1 MEIFAA
7 MVDLVDVTVG
17 RTRDYLASTGEWND
31 TFVLFMSD
39 NGAEGQL
46 LAAIPI
52 LAGATLEDVIK
63 KYCDNS
69 LEDLG
74 NHNSVV
80 WYGPQWASAA
90 TAPNRGAKSYT
101 TEDGSITNTLTTVMD
116 ILPKALD
123 LPGLNTLGTNFEAE
137 TLHRSKANQTDI
149 IGWEQFGIAAVRVG
163 HWKALYLAPPGGAGK

>member
-1 MEIFAA
+1 
-7 MVDLVDVTVG
+7 MVELVDVTVG

-46 LAAIPI
+46 LEAIPI

-90 TAPNRGAKSYT
+90 TAPNRGAKSCT
-101 TEDGSITNTLTTVMD
+101 TEDGIRWPCMSDIRPGQTCSQDLSPIPSPRLWISYQKHLTCRD
-116 ILPKALD
+116 
-123 LPGLNTLGTNFEAE
+123 
-137 TLHRSKANQTDI
+137 
-149 IGWEQFGIAAVRVG
+149 
-163 HWKALYLAPPGGAGK
+163 